1 MPKFPVE
8 FLPIA
13 QDHPVPQPETAALL
27 SAPKNR
33 PRHALSKAPDPSA
46 PQTVRPP
53 PKPSSKPIHPQ
64 TTRPPPKLPP
74 EPSAHRQPDHRQ
86 RAPPEPIYPQTTR
99 SPPKGPSEPPLS
111 ALPPAQY
118 PKRPL
123 PRRQNPPIPQSH
135 DSAPEGHRHLKPH
148 RPFFNHINRSAACK
162 HPLPLLFCR
171 TVR

>member
-13 QDHPVPQPETAALL
+13 QTTPSPNLKQPRSCPL
-27 SAPKNR
+27 
-33 PRHALSKAPDPSA
+33 PRTAPDTPSQKRQTPSA

>member
-33 PRHALSKAPDPSA
+33 PRHALSKAPDPIRPTDRQTTAKALVKTHPPTDNQATAKA
-46 PQTVRPP
+46 PAGA
-53 PKPSSKPIHPQ
+53 ICPQ
-64 TTRPPPKLPP
+64 TTRP
-74 EPSAHRQPDHRQ
+74 
-86 RAPPEPIYPQTTR
+86 
-99 SPPKGPSEPPLS
+99 PPKGPSEPPLS